1 MLTLARS
8 TGRRPCKKNL
18 VTVGFEPTHLAIED
32 LKTAALDQLGQM
44 TPRSFACRRGCNR
57 HLDESACV
65 TAAVGAVTAHE
76 TPNETPRCR
85 SARERHAIVRGVTMG
100 APGKNE
106 YMICRP
112 PNDRPIVLAYHLLQL
127 SAHLACPYSRH
138 PLQNHP
144 LACTAVI
151 SGQRRKERKQ
161 SS

>member
-1 MLTLARS
+1 MFEKLENCTAS
-8 TGRRPCKKNL
+8 TQHLQGWWLVGSTNSGTKHRKVVLCKKNL

-44 TPRSFACRRGCNR
+44 TM
-57 HLDESACV
+57 ES
-65 TAAVGAVTAHE
+65 
-76 TPNETPRCR
+76 
-85 SARERHAIVRGVTMG
+85 
-100 APGKNE
+100 PGKNE
-106 YMICRP
+106 YMFRRP

-144 LACTAVI
+144 LPCTAVFL
-151 SGQRRKERKQ
+151 GQRRKERKQ